1 MKREMSWFL
10 AGLLLTGILAVSVPA
25 AAQGTT
31 YEVVWP
37 RGKKIVEIT
46 PVAKRLDTM
55 AGKTICE
62 AWDWMF
68 RGEEIF
74 PTLERELAKRYPGIK
89 FVNYKVFGA
98 THGKD
103 EHETLAALPKK
114 LKDNKCDAVISGVG
128 C

>member
-10 AGLLLTGILAVSVPA
+10 SGLLLTGILTASVPA

-31 YEVVWP
+31 YEVIWP

-46 PVAKRLDTM
+46 PVAKRLDTL

-62 AWDWMF
+62 AWDWIF

-89 FVNYKVFGA
+89 FVNYKVFGS
-98 THGKD
+98 THGKG
-103 EHETLAALPKK
+103 EAETLAQFPAKMK
-114 LKDNKCDAVISGVG
+114 ANKCDAVISGVG